1 MVARKAVSYKLKPE
15 IATRLG
21 NRGSGRLNELCN
33 VRAKFRAGSTIRDCR
48 FTSQLKEQYY
58 EEMMTALKSQ
68 PVNWKSEKRWR
79 FIGFIKIET
88 MKAY

>member
-1 MVARKAVSYKLKPE
+1 M
-15 IATRLG
+15 
-21 NRGSGRLNELCN
+21 
-33 VRAKFRAGSTIRDCR
+33 IRDCR
-48 FTSQLKEQYY
+48 FTSRLEEQYY

-68 PVNWKSEKRWR
+68 PVNWKSEKRWS